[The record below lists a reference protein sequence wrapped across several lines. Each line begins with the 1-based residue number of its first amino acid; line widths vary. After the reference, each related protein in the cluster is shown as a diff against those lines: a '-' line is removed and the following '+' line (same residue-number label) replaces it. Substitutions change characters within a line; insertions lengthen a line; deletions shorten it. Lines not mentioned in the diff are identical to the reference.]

1 MSISC
6 HSLIL
11 KRLLSYLALSFQ
23 KLFKSEWV
31 STVSTCFLNDPKWHF
46 FGFRCLKNTPPLNYE
61 VVKSDCFD
69 APNIQQHHKY
79 QILPPAK
86 LFVKGRYTAVSVC
99 SENDNGVRNEN
110 MGFCGRWRRQSTSVI
125 LVKCM
130 TTRSS
135 CLYKFQ
141 NFILT
146 STASEKSW
154 ISMGH
159 SEHGAPLHHCTT
171 QWPSKAI
178 ISLIYLGY
186 VLAQYYLRIMVVST
200 TA

>member
-1 MSISC
+1 MALQPSLGSGVWRIPRHSIMKWSKVIVLMPPTSC
-6 HSLIL
+6 
-11 KRLLSYLALSFQ
+11 
-23 KLFKSEWV
+23 
-31 STVSTCFLNDPKWHF
+31 
-46 FGFRCLKNTPPLNYE
+46 
-61 VVKSDCFD
+61 
-69 APNIQQHHKY
+69 KY

-154 ISMGH
+154 ISMGTWV
-159 SEHGAPLHHCTT
+159 HHCTT
-171 QWPSKAI
+171 QCPSKAI

-186 VLAQYYLRIMVVST
+186 VLAQCYLRIMVVSST
-200 TA
+200 PA

>member
-1 MSISC
+1 M
-6 HSLIL
+6 
-11 KRLLSYLALSFQ
+11 
-23 KLFKSEWV
+23 
-31 STVSTCFLNDPKWHF
+31 STCFLDDPKWHF
-46 FGFRCLKNTPPLNYE
+46 SPLWVQVSEEY
-61 VVKSDCFD
+61 
-69 APNIQQHHKY
+69 PTIQLWSGQKWLFWCPQHPTTSCKY

>member
-1 MSISC
+1 MKWSKMIVLMPPTTSNTTSC
-6 HSLIL
+6 
-11 KRLLSYLALSFQ
+11 
-23 KLFKSEWV
+23 
-31 STVSTCFLNDPKWHF
+31 
-46 FGFRCLKNTPPLNYE
+46 
-61 VVKSDCFD
+61 
-69 APNIQQHHKY
+69 KY

-110 MGFCGRWRRQSTSVI
+110 MGFCGRQSTSVI

-146 STASEKSW
+146 STASEKSLLGYQW
-154 ISMGH
+154 GTGNM
-159 SEHGAPLHHCTT
+159 GAPLHHPMAQQSNYITYLFRI
-171 QWPSKAI
+171 WIGSILSKN
-178 ISLIYLGY
+178 YG
-186 VLAQYYLRIMVVST
+186 R
-200 TA
+200 

>member
-1 MSISC
+1 MSIGC

-23 KLFKSEWV
+23 NLFKSQW
-31 STVSTCFLNDPKWHF
+31 VSTCFLNDPKWHF
-46 FGFRCLKNTPPLNYE
+46 SPLWGSGVWRIPRRHSIMKWSKVIVLMPPTTSNTT
-61 VVKSDCFD
+61 SC
-69 APNIQQHHKY
+69 KY

-110 MGFCGRWRRQSTSVI
+110 MGFCGRQSTSVI

-130 TTRSS
+130 KTRSS

-159 SEHGAPLHHCTT
+159 REHGCTYTPLHHPMAQQGNYITYLFRICIGSIL
-171 QWPSKAI
+171 SKN
-178 ISLIYLGY
+178 YG
-186 VLAQYYLRIMVVST
+186 R
-200 TA
+200 